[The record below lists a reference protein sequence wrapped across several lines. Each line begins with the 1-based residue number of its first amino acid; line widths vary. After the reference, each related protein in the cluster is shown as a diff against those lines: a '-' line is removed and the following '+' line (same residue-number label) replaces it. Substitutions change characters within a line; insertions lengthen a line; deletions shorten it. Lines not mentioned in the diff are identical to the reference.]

1 MTPNEFKQIR
11 KQLAITQVELA
22 RWLGVE
28 DKSRVSKYE
37 RGASGI
43 TPVIAA
49 LMKAYADGYTPKIGE
64 RK

>member
-11 KQLAITQVELA
+11 KQLAITQAELA

-37 RGASGI
+37 RGVSGI
-43 TPVIAA
+43 TPVVSA
-49 LMKAYADGYTPKIGE
+49 LMKAYRDGYTPKIGE